1 MSDNKS
7 FAEQLRDLR
16 RELAEESKY
25 KEWKQLRV
33 WVYFTARIFSM
44 LSVGLMALSDGIDS
58 DEEDNVQDVI
68 DQIVDQYVD
77 PIVEEL
83 PRGKHWLIDL
93 LLPSFTRSIAPGFT
107 AWWNS
112 RVLK

>member
-1 MSDNKS
+1 
-7 FAEQLRDLR
+7 LRDLR
-16 RELAEESKY
+16 KELAEESKY

-33 WVYFTARIFSM
+33 WVYFASRIFSM
-44 LSVGLMALSDGIDS
+44 VAAGLEALSDGIDS
-58 DEEDNVQDVI
+58 DEEDNVRDII

-83 PRGKHWLIDL
+83 PRGKHWVVDFI
-93 LLPSFTRSIAPGFT
+93 LPQVTRSIAPAFT
-107 AWWNS
+107 GWWNS